1 VLESVAQGAA
11 CSYRRGVR
19 ALALA
24 AALLGALALAGASPA
39 GDPKPL
45 RVLFVGNSLTA
56 ANDLPAYVAAIALAR
71 GRTLEHLT
79 IAPGGYSLEDHWNA
93 GAARDAL
100 HTGSWDVAVFQQG
113 PSALRESEAD
123 LKVWATRFADEART
137 AGTTPALLTVWPESY
152 RKASLVTVIASYRR
166 SAQAAG
172 ALLIPAGKAWR
183 FAWAC
188 NHNLPLYGSD
198 GFHPSPLGT
207 YTAALVVYARLFNAS
222 PWKAPA
228 SLRLYGV
235 AFAAKRATAR
245 LVQAAAAG
253 AVGMR
258 PRTVSRCG
266 GRVST

>member
-1 VLESVAQGAA
+1 MRVLV
-11 CSYRRGVR
+11 
-19 ALALA
+19 LAVA
-24 AALLGALALAGASPA
+24 AAVLAGASPA
-39 GDPKPL
+39 ADPKPL

-56 ANDLPAYVAAIALAR
+56 ANDLPAYVTAIARVR
-71 GRTLEHLT
+71 GRTLEHAT

-93 GAARDAL
+93 GWARDAL
-100 HTGSWDVAVFQQG
+100 RTGSWDVVVMQQG

-123 LKVWATRFADEART
+123 LTVWATKFADEARA

-188 NHNLPLYGSD
+188 NRDLPLYGPD

-207 YTAALVVYARLFNAS
+207 YTAALVVYAQLFKRS
-222 PWKAPA
+222 PWRAPA
-228 SLRLYGV
+228 ALRPVRFG
-235 AFAAKRATAR
+235 AKAATAR

-253 AVGMR
+253 AVDLR
-258 PRTVSRCG
+258 PRTVGRCG
-266 GRVST
+266 GHVSTSG